1 MLRVG
6 LTGGIASGKSTV
18 ARRLASHGAVVV
30 DADTLAREVVA
41 PGSEGLSEV
50 VAAFG
55 PQVLSDDGSLDRPA
69 LGRLVFGDA
78 GARRRLESVTHP
90 RIRLLTEQQFRAA
103 PSDAVVVHD
112 VPLLVELGYEDR
124 YHLTVVVHA
133 DVPERVRRL
142 VVERGSTDAD
152 AHSRVAA
159 QADDRARRAAADV
172 WLDNT
177 AAEDDLLEAVDS
189 LWRDRLVPFELNVR
203 HGRRAAAGRFV
214 ELTAPDTRWS
224 ATGRRLAARV
234 RRVAGERA
242 VSVEHVGSTAVPG
255 LAADDVVDLQ
265 LLVADPATADGLA
278 GALAQAGF
286 PAATERL
293 HGNADPSRP
302 VHLHVRTAGSPGAR
316 DALLF
321 RDWLRAEE
329 PARREYEAET
339 RRVALLHPL
348 RAEYAEAKQRWT
360 TDVARPRMQ
369 LWAADTGWAPP
380 V

>member
-152 AHSRVAA
+152 ARSRIAA
-159 QADDRARRAAADV
+159 QADDRARREAADV

-189 LWRDRLVPFELNVR
+189 LWRDRLVPFELNVQQ
-203 HGRRAAAGRFV
+203 GRRAEAGRFV

-265 LLVADPATADGLA
+265 LVVADLSTADGLA

-321 RDWLRAEE
+321 RDWLRADE
-329 PARREYEAET
+329 PARREYEAEK
-339 RRVALLHPL
+339 RRVARLHPL

>member
-152 AHSRVAA
+152 ARSRVAA
-159 QADDRARRAAADV
+159 QADDRARREAADV

-203 HGRRAAAGRFV
+203 HGRRAEAGRFV
-214 ELTAPDTRWS
+214 ELTAPDTWWS